1 MERNMKKIIGLVV
14 IAAALVLGSIYGMGL
29 VTERT
34 LKRSIDIVNQSTGIS
49 VDVVEYHRRLLESSA
64 VMDVKIHLPERFETN
79 ADGKMETIPAQNYTL
94 NVPVKINHGPII
106 YSGSNILFGFGYAQ
120 STLTLP
126 KELVEKF
133 SSHFT
138 EQSTQ
143 PQLQLSVFVN
153 YANQS
158 QFQVEVPAFKL
169 VFKEGEG
176 DAKWMGMKGDINIS
190 ADLKKFNGAFTLT
203 GLEVVKEKMKMV
215 VGTATNDYAL
225 QKTDD
230 GLYLGQAGVVFSG
243 VKITQDE
250 KPLFDLTEFKARNES
265 KITNDLF
272 ESSFKTSFEKVLSET
287 KQYGPGLLEMS
298 IKNLDAK
305 VLALLNSQANKLK
318 TSTGTER
325 QQLMFAML
333 PELPKLFAKGASFE
347 VSTLKLKVPEGDIEG
362 HVAISLP
369 KSDTVNAF
377 QIMQKVQ
384 GDGKLQIPSAL
395 VRQLLIDSLVHK
407 ALAESSLQSKVMT
420 QMAPDSVIPD
430 VKDASSTVST
440 DQSNASSSSTDSVT
454 QQATSEADKK
464 LAALVEAKLLIV
476 QGQDYV
482 IEVNLSEGKLTVN
495 GQPFDPSTFKI

>member
-1 MERNMKKIIGLVV
+1 MKKIIGLVV
-14 IAAALVLGSIYGMGL
+14 VAAALVLGSFYAMGL

-34 LKRSIDIVNQSTGIS
+34 LKRSTGIINQSSGLS
-49 VDVVEYHRRLLESSA
+49 VDIDQYRRGLLESSA
-64 VMDVKIHLPERFETN
+64 VLDVKIHVPERFETN
-79 ADGKMETIPAQNYTL
+79 TDGKMETIPAQNYTL

-106 YSGSNILFGFGYAQ
+106 YNGSTILFGFGAAQ
-120 STLTLP
+120 STFTLP

-138 EQSTQ
+138 EQSIQ

-158 QFQVEVPAFKL
+158 QFQIEIPAFKL
-169 VFKEGEG
+169 VLKDGEG
-176 DAKWMGMKGDINIS
+176 DVNWMGMNGDMNIS
-190 ADLKKFNGAFTLT
+190 ADLKKYNGKLTLT
-203 GLEVVKEKMKMV
+203 GFDIVKEKMKMAISMV
-215 VGTATNDYAL
+215 TNDYAL

-230 GLYLGQAGVVFSG
+230 GLYLGQAGLVLSD

-250 KPLFDLTEFKARNES
+250 TPLFDLTLFKARNDS
-265 KITNDLF
+265 HVTNDLF
-272 ESSFKTSFEKVLSET
+272 ESSLTTSFEKILSQN

-305 VLALLNSQANKLK
+305 VLAHLNTQANKLK

-325 QQLMFAML
+325 QQILFAML
-333 PELPKLFAKGASFE
+333 PDLPKLFAKGASFE
-347 VSTLKLKVPEGDIEG
+347 VSTLKLKVPEGDIAG

-377 QIMQKVQ
+377 QIMQKIQ
-384 GDGKLQIPSAL
+384 GEGKLQIPSAL
-395 VRQLLIDSLVHK
+395 VRQFLIDSLVHK
-407 ALAESSLQSKVMT
+407 ALAESSLQSKMMT
-420 QMAPDSVIPD
+420 QMTAESAIPE
-430 VKDASSTVST
+430 VKDESKSGSVAQQNVA
-440 DQSNASSSSTDSVT
+440 ASSSETAT
-454 QQATSEADKK
+454 QQATIEADKK
-464 LAALVEAKLLIV
+464 LAGLVDAKLLNV

-495 GQPFDPSTFKI
+495 GQPFDPSTFKL